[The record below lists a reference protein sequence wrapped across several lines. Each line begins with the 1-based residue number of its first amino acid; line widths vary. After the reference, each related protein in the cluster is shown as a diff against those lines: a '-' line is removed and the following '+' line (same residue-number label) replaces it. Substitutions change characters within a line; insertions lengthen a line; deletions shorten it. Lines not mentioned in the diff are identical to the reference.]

1 MSFIKLNDFTN
12 SIEGLPTLNESVE
25 LTEKFSDS
33 MPDWL
38 AKRLLTTKL
47 DYNYSHKGQE
57 RDFSDSEY
65 HAHADINKTWDEREA
80 SYKKKNPSFGP
91 NPTTYANVRGEESS
105 KKQSLWN
112 KFKQAGISLDTA
124 EFTEGPV
131 PERPGDPRLKDDD
144 LIPIFLLD
152 NNQVYA
158 MGLNDAEEFR
168 YEDDKGN
175 TNYKAFSH
183 VPTKYLLPRTVA
195 FATVSK
201 DEMGNREKINQDRKE
216 ARNELPKNYDR
227 DMKTLDVRGP
237 GREVYSDVHRGWTKL
252 DKSGYAIIPMKD
264 KYKEKLKEMRVG
276 KIPQILDRVY
286 RELNGVKSDIAQV
299 FMSNDIKGDSE
310 LSDTFIRGVVN
321 GFNSVKSDYNDL
333 VNDIERITAD
343 TTTSEDEKAKALT
356 SYTDSVIELENK
368 LNDYLDDT
376 NEYLGMDLDWI

>member
-38 AKRLLTTKL
+38 EKRLLTTKL
-47 DYNYSHKGQE
+47 DYNYSHKGNEQ
-57 RDFSDSEY
+57 DFKDSEY
-65 HAHADINKTWDEREA
+65 HAKRNDNRTWQERDA
-80 SYKKKNPSFGP
+80 YWKKKNPSFGP
-91 NPTTYANVRGEESS
+91 NSTTYANVRGDESE

-112 KFKQAGISLDTA
+112 KFKQAGISLDSA

-131 PERPGDPRLKDDD
+131 PERPGDPRLKDDN

-201 DEMGNREKINQDRKE
+201 DEMGNREKIHQDRREIRK
-216 ARNELPKNYDR
+216 ELPKNYNR
-227 DMKTLDVRGP
+227 DVETAKKYGGSD
-237 GREVYSDVHRGWTKL
+237 REVYSQGRYGKL
-252 DKSGYAIIPMKD
+252 DKSGYIIIPMKD

-286 RELNGVKSDIAQV
+286 RELNGIKSDIAQV
-299 FMSNDIKGDSE
+299 FMNSDIKGDSE
-310 LSDTFIRGVVN
+310 LSDTFVRAVVN

-343 TTTSEDEKAKALT
+343 TTTSEDEKAKALA